1 MGGRSV
7 KASSNM
13 RRKRQLGFTTKPAR
27 LPRSLAQRAKRQRR
41 FILQPRVGARHERL
55 PWEGVPTAHRPQRG
69 CIPTASGADATP
81 LGLDAFFDRCPRVAR
96 ASQPWAGGWNA
107 VGVRSHVTQNAF
119 GVRVRQSAVTSKRQP
134 RSITKSASQPRFITQ
149 RANRQPRFI
158 TKPASRPHFITQR
171 AKRQRRFIFQ
181 PRVGARHERLPWESV
196 PIAHQPQRGCIPAAS
211 GADATPLGLDA
222 FFGRYPRV
230 ARASQPWAGGWNA
243 VGVRSHV
250 TLNAVGVRFRPSAVN
265 AVGVQSGT
273 NIARP

>member
-1 MGGRSV
+1 M
-7 KASSNM
+7 
-13 RRKRQLGFTTKPAR
+13 
-27 LPRSLAQRAKRQRR
+27 
-41 FILQPRVGARHERL
+41 
-55 PWEGVPTAHRPQRG
+55 AHQPQRG

-171 AKRQRRFIFQ
+171 AKRQRRFITKPASRPHFITHRAKRQRRFIFQ

-196 PIAHQPQRGCIPAAS
+196 PMAHQPQRGCIPTAS
-211 GADATPLGLDA
+211 GTDATPLGLDA

-230 ARASQPWAGGWNA
+230 VRASQPWAGGWNA

-273 NIARP
+273 NISRP